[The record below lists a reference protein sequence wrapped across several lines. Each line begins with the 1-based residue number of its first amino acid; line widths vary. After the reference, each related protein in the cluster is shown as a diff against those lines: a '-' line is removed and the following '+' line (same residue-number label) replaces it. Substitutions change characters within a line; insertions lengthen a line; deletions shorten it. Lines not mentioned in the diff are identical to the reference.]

1 MPIGPDDVPQMPRDD
16 RTFQER
22 VAQVNV
28 GFIVS
33 LEPDN
38 LIEFARLVDDAIKST
53 GGMLRYTLESTKR
66 LSLREF
72 RPYNNDRRDGRRDG
86 DRGGRDGPRPRRQFE
101 YGNDR

>member
-1 MPIGPDDVPQMPRDD
+1 MPIGPDDVPQMPHDD

-38 LIEFARLVDDAIKST
+38 LTEFARLVDDAIKST

-72 RPYNNDRRDGRRDG
+72 RPYNAGRNDRRDG
-86 DRGGRDGPRPRRQFE
+86 DRGGRDGFRPRRQFD